1 MGSGDGEEEQKS
13 VFVEYSDRRV
23 LYYLARLFDSTGG
36 TVRVIWF
43 EGVVSE

>member
-1 MGSGDGEEEQKS
+1 MST
-13 VFVEYSDRRV
+13 EYSSRKSRRV
-23 LYYLARLFDSTGG
+23 LYYLARLFARTGG